1 MARKLI
7 LRYRSGDSS
16 GNSGSRTSGQ
26 SNKNNLLRGFLGPD
40 SIGVRQS
47 LLALVISSL
56 TATMAGALLAGIT
69 GTLEKLPGLLVL
81 VPAAI
86 GMRGN
91 IFGALGSRLSTSIHA
106 GTFRLSRRF
115 DTIVGQNILAASI
128 LSLVTAVALGLLTKV
143 LAPMFGLDAVI
154 GMSDLVVVSGVGAL
168 LSSAVVMLVALFL
181 ASSSARHSWD
191 LDNVNAPLVSAV
203 GDLVTLPALFVG
215 SLLVASGALTVFF
228 ALFFGIASLASLVW
242 AMRGAPALVVQIIRE
257 SVPVLLGTGVVLIIA
272 GVVIEHRIND
282 FASYRTLLVL
292 VPACLAAAGAIG
304 GILSGRLSSKLHLG
318 VIEPATIPGR
328 SARRDLR
335 FGFFLAIPIFVLNG
349 LLAQSIG
356 YVFSFSSPGMIK
368 VILISLIGGL
378 IATGLAGVIAYYGT
392 VLALR
397 IGVDPD
403 TYGIPL
409 VTSTVDLAGAA
420 GLVLAISWVGVS

>member
-1 MARKLI
+1 L
-7 LRYRSGDSS
+7 
-16 GNSGSRTSGQ
+16 
-26 SNKNNLLRGFLGPD
+26 
-40 SIGVRQS
+40 
-47 LLALVISSL
+47 
-56 TATMAGALLAGIT
+56 
-69 GTLEKLPGLLVL
+69 
-81 VPAAI
+81 
-86 GMRGN
+86 
-91 IFGALGSRLSTSIHA
+91 
-106 GTFRLSRRF
+106 
-115 DTIVGQNILAASI
+115 
-128 LSLVTAVALGLLTKV
+128 
-143 LAPMFGLDAVI
+143 
-154 GMSDLVVVSGVGAL
+154 
-168 LSSAVVMLVALFL
+168 
-181 ASSSARHSWD
+181 
-191 LDNVNAPLVSAV
+191 
-203 GDLVTLPALFVG
+203 
-215 SLLVASGALTVFF
+215 
-228 ALFFGIASLASLVW
+228 
-242 AMRGAPALVVQIIRE
+242 
-257 SVPVLLGTGVVLIIA
+257 LIIA

-318 VIEPATIPGR
+318 VIEPVTIPGK
-328 SARRDLR
+328 SARRDLW

-356 YVFSFSSPGMIK
+356 SIFSFSSPGMIK

-420 GLVLAISWVGVS
+420 GLVLAISWVGV